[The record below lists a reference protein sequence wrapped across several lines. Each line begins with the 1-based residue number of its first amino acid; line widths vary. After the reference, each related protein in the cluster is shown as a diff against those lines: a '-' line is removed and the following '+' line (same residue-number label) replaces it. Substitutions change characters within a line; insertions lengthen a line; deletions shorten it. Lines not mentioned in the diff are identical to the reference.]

1 MRLYNYFRSSASYRV
16 RIGLEVKGLSF
27 EYVPIHLLK
36 DGGDQHKP
44 SYKAELN
51 AMAQVPVL
59 EVADEGGALVRLTQ
73 SVAILEYLNERWP
86 DPPLLPKEAVARA
99 RVRSCVEIINSGIQ
113 PLQNLGTMAEVRRL
127 GGDDKAFAR
136 EANNKGLVALEAE
149 AKRFSGEYLVGD
161 ALTLADVFLVPQ
173 MFGARRFQADLSL
186 TPTLVALDQRLCE
199 LAPFQ
204 KAHPER
210 QPDFSA

>member
-1 MRLYNYFRSSASYRV
+1 MKLYNYFRSSASYRV

-27 EYVPIHLLK
+27 EYIPIHLLR

-59 EVADEGGALVRLTQ
+59 EVADELGSVVRLTQ

-86 DPPLLPKEAVARA
+86 DPPLLPSEPLARA

-113 PLQNLGTMAEVRRL
+113 PLHNLGVMADIRRL
-127 GGDDKAFAR
+127 GGDDKTFAR
-136 EANNKGLVALEAE
+136 EAINRGLLALEAE

-161 ALTLADVFLVPQ
+161 SLSLADVFLVPQ

-186 TPTLVALDQRLCE
+186 APTLVTLDKRLCE
-199 LAPFQ
+199 LDPFQ

-210 QPDFSA
+210 QPDFAA